1 LDDPLPSQLFLQF
14 VLILLN
20 AFFACAEIAVISLN
34 DAKVK
39 RDAEAG
45 DKRAMVL
52 VKLTSQPARFLATIQ
67 VGITFAGFLGSA
79 FAAENFSD
87 RFVRWLVGLGVAI
100 PEPTL
105 DAISV
110 VAITLLLSYF
120 TLVLGELVPKR
131 IAMQKAEAI
140 AKAAGRVIYFLSKV
154 TAPVVWLLTIS
165 TNGLLRLLR
174 INPNAQEANVT
185 EEEIRIMVDL
195 GEEKGAI
202 APEEGVMIDNVLE
215 LSNKMAVEIMT
226 HRTDLTVLWL
236 EDTPEAWE
244 EVICNSNYSRY
255 PVCDESMDDI
265 VGILHVRDYFCNKR
279 KAQPAAVK
287 DVLNPAFFVPET
299 VNADVLFREMKQ
311 RKTHIAVVVDEYGGT
326 SGVIT
331 LEDLLEQIVG
341 EIEDEHDENE
351 DPDIQTLEPNRW
363 RVRGSIDISTL
374 SDELCVT
381 FPEGDYDTLGGLIFA
396 QMNSIPEDGAH
407 PEVDIAALHMRV
419 EEILDHRIEW
429 VEISAEK
436 KDACA
441 ASKQSGHE

>member
-1 LDDPLPSQLFLQF
+1 MDDPLPSQLLLQLL
-14 VLILLN
+14 LILLN
-20 AFFACAEIAVISLN
+20 AFFACTEIAVISLN
-34 DAKVK
+34 DAKLK
-39 RDAEAG
+39 KEAEAG
-45 DKRAMVL
+45 DKKAQCL
-52 VKLTSQPARFLATIQ
+52 VKLTAQPARFLATIQ

-87 RFVRWLVGLGVAI
+87 RFVQWLIGLGITI
-100 PEPTL
+100 PESTL
-105 DAISV
+105 NTISV
-110 VAITLLLSYF
+110 IIITLVLSYF

-131 IAMQKAEAI
+131 IAMQKADVI
-140 AKAAGRVIYFLSKV
+140 AKAVGKIIYVLSKA
-154 TAPVVWLLTIS
+154 TSPIVWLLTVS

-174 INPNAQEANVT
+174 LNTNSQETNVT

-236 EDTPEAWE
+236 EDPPDKWE
-244 EVICNSNYSRY
+244 EAICSSNYSRY

-279 KAQPAAVK
+279 NCNPAEIK
-287 DVLNPAFFVPET
+287 DILKPAFFVPET
-299 VNADVLFREMKQ
+299 VNADALFHEMKQ

-341 EIEDEHDENE
+341 QIEDEHDNDEPE
-351 DPDIQTLEPNRW
+351 IISIDPEQWRVKGTIDIQ
-363 RVRGSIDISTL
+363 TL

-381 FPEGDYDTLGGLIFA
+381 FPEGDYETLGGLIFA
-396 QMNSIPEDGAH
+396 QMNSIPKDGTH
-407 PEVDIAALHMRV
+407 PEVDIAGLHIRV
-419 EEILDHRIEW
+419 EEIKDHRIEW
-429 VEISAEK
+429 VLVSVEK
-436 KDACA
+436 KDAIP
-441 ASKQSGHE
+441 ASPVS